1 MPEAATKTEAK
12 PPAAAG
18 GGSKLVPLLLIVNS
32 ALLAAVLA
40 LLVLKPGGLKHAE
53 AAEKPAAAAS
63 AEAGS
68 GEQGE
73 KVKDGKAA
81 LPGPTMRLPD
91 FVVHLRDVDA
101 DRYARMSFE
110 LELPDEKAKE
120 GINARLPQ
128 IRDAFLAYLSD
139 RSAEE
144 LRGSE
149 AMVRVKVALSQKLTE
164 VAPAATVR
172 GLYVTEMVIQ

>member
-1 MPEAATKTEAK
+1 
-12 PPAAAG
+12 
-18 GGSKLVPLLLIVNS
+18 
-32 ALLAAVLA
+32 
-40 LLVLKPGGLKHAE
+40 
-53 AAEKPAAAAS
+53 
-63 AEAGS
+63 
-68 GEQGE
+68 
-73 KVKDGKAA
+73 
-81 LPGPTMRLPD
+81 
-91 FVVHLRDVDA
+91 
-101 DRYARMSFE
+101 
-110 LELPDEKAKE
+110 DEKAKE

-149 AMVRVKVALSQKLTE
+149 AMVRVKVALSAKLTE